1 MHILTLI
8 QRLLCVCVLTARQTD
23 LRLCRRS
30 RASWVLA
37 RYWGSSACSSRM
49 ENGTMEPGQKG
60 GMEGESKATLKKPH
74 KKQKTGW
81 DEDRGDREGE
91 RKTGRRKDGE
101 SEMRI

>member
-1 MHILTLI
+1 M
-8 QRLLCVCVLTARQTD
+8 CVLTARQTD

-60 GMEGESKATLKKPH
+60 GIEGEMKAEKK
-74 KKQKTGW
+74 KGTGW
-81 DEDRGDREGE
+81 DEDKRDRNLEQGDRKTD
-91 RKTGRRKDGE
+91 RKRGR
-101 SEMRI
+101 EMRI

>member
-1 MHILTLI
+1 M
-8 QRLLCVCVLTARQTD
+8 CVLTARQTD

-60 GMEGESKATLKKPH
+60 GIEGKKK
-74 KKQKTGW
+74 KKQGGMRTGEIGRKGGRQKDRKQ
-81 DEDRGDREGE
+81 DENINLIYPHRLHTALKAGTYRWH
-91 RKTGRRKDGE
+91 
-101 SEMRI
+101 